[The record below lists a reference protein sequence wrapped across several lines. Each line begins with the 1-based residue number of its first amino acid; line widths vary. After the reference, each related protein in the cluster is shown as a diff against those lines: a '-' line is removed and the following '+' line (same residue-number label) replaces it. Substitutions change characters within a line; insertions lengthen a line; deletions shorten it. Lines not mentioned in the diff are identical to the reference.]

1 MRWAL
6 YVTLA
11 PSWFDPGEITGGFLT
26 PFWVLYAMHDA
37 LVKPMPGN
45 LMAPSLA
52 ESWTVSADQRVYDF
66 KLREG
71 LKFHNGDP
79 FTADDVK
86 FSFQRSK
93 VGKVLK
99 DRVRDVEIVSPSRV
113 RFHLHEPFPD
123 FMTYYGTLAT
133 GAGWI
138 VPRKYVEKV
147 GDEGFKKQPIGLG
160 PYKFVSYTP
169 GIELVVEA
177 FEGHWRKVPSVK
189 RMVFKT
195 IPDPTTRAAAL
206 KNGEVDLAYM
216 LDTPTALELKR
227 DPSFRLGYSGAI
239 GVHYLEFFDQWDPK
253 SPWHDRRVRLAANHA
268 IDRKG
273 LSEAETLGAS
283 RPTGSMAPR
292 NVRVHAGA
300 AALRLRSAEGE
311 AAARG
316 GGLSERVRRRRLLS
330 LPALLVGGR
339 DDRHLLRRG
348 RHQDE
353 GAHDGAR
360 GLPDGVGG
368 QEAERRLL
376 VHAGELR
383 QRGDAHRGRG
393 DERGHVRARHGSGRR
408 RALQAAGARDG
419 SPQARSHAPSDPADA
434 LRPRAIRPA
443 LRVHLGERDWPA
455 RRRAG
460 ADADRSVSVGGAA
473 GGRTAEGEVT
483 FKPDDAK
490 YLNNHRGHLMF
501 LKPEERPYVTADL
514 IRTTSFTATEPML
527 TERVEALRDAGYT
540 QFTVQIVPGQ
550 EQAIEDWARIKRAF
564 G

>member
-1 MRWAL
+1 MKRFVMALVIVVAFCSQAAAQSRGPKPEGEMRWAL

-138 VPRKYVEKV
+138 VPKKYVEKV

-216 LDTPTALELKR
+216 LDAPTALELKR

-239 GVHYLEFFDQWDPK
+239 GVHYLEFFDQWDPEIAVAR
-253 SPWHDRRVRLAANHA
+253 PARAAGRQPRDRSQGAERGGDARRLPPDGQHGAAH
-268 IDRKG
+268 
-273 LSEAETLGAS
+273 
-283 RPTGSMAPR
+283 
-292 NVRVHAGA
+292 VRVHAGA
-300 AALRLRSAEGE
+300 AALCLRSA
-311 AAARG
+311 
-316 GGLSERVRRRRLLS
+316 RRRS
-330 LPALLVGGR
+330 
-339 DDRHLLRRG
+339 
-348 RHQDE
+348 
-353 GAHDGAR
+353 
-360 GLPDGVGG
+360 
-368 QEAERRLL
+368 
-376 VHAGELR
+376 
-383 QRGDAHRGRG
+383 
-393 DERGHVRARHGSGRR
+393 SSSRR
-408 RALQAAGARDG
+408 RAIRTGSTAATSIPTRPTGRRARR
-419 SPQARSHAPSDPADA
+419 SSTTSARSES
-434 LRPRAIRPA
+434 
-443 LRVHLGERDWPA
+443 G
-455 RRRAG
+455 
-460 ADADRSVSVGGAA
+460 
-473 GGRTAEGEVT
+473 
-483 FKPDDAK
+483 
-490 YLNNHRGHLMF
+490 
-501 LKPEERPYVTADL
+501 
-514 IRTTSFTATEPML
+514 
-527 TERVEALRDAGYT
+527 
-540 QFTVQIVPGQ
+540 
-550 EQAIEDWARIKRAF
+550 
-564 G
+564 